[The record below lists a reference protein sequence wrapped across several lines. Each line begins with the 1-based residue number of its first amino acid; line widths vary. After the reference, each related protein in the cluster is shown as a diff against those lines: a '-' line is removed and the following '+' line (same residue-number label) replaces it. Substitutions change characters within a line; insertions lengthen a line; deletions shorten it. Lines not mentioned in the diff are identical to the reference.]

1 MRSSED
7 YPSRL
12 SKAGTAWATLC
23 TYMCRSRPTHPGRMV
38 GNSETIPA
46 PRGFSSEIRRSLRRA
61 AGFGLLLTGALL
73 AAETCEQRLF
83 VIFGVWLG
91 RLDPNLLQ

>member
-1 MRSSED
+1 MAREKSCKSAESEQVVFSLGQTD
-7 YPSRL
+7 RKSRCY
-12 SKAGTAWATLC
+12 GGDT
-23 TYMCRSRPTHPGRMV
+23 
-38 GNSETIPA
+38 
-46 PRGFSSEIRRSLRRA
+46 
-61 AGFGLLLTGALL
+61 GFGLLLTGALL